1 MFQRVAQAA
10 NLFQTGRRQTDIG
23 RHFRRNF
30 GVGLAELGVKGIGQR
45 QVPDVAAFR
54 RSGDVLAGMPH
65 VGAADHAGNIED
77 GGSFL
82 IVVGGKKERHD
93 GVFFVVEHV
102 GVQSVDQYVG
112 FTGNVSVHMDGAAV
126 NGVVFPVDHHVNG
139 EERLLRTG
147 TRIYGRGTADEVLR
161 VNASV

>member
-30 GVGLAELGVKGIGQR
+30 GVGFAELGVKGIGQR

-65 VGAADHAGNIED
+65 VGAADHAGNVED

-82 IVVGGKKERHD
+82 IVVGGEKERHD

-102 GVQSVDQYVG
+102 GVQSVDQYV
-112 FTGNVSVHMDGAAV
+112 
-126 NGVVFPVDHHVNG
+126 FPVDHHVNG
-139 EERLLRTG
+139 EERLLRAG
-147 TRIYGRGTADEVLR
+147 TRIYGRGAADEVLR